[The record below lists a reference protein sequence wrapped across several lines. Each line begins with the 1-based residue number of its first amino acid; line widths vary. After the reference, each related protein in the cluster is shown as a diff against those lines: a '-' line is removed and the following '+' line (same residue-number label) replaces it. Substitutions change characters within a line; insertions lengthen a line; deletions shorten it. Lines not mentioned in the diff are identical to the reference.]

1 MTENKFAQMWLKLS
15 KSGRRV
21 APYFYHESACA
32 TTEKDPPP
40 HERKETALKWR
51 RGQSDRGGQQKR
63 RVEPRQEGEEMR
75 SPDVPC

>member
-51 RGQSDRGGQQKR
+51 RGQSDRGG
-63 RVEPRQEGEEMR
+63 G
-75 SPDVPC
+75 